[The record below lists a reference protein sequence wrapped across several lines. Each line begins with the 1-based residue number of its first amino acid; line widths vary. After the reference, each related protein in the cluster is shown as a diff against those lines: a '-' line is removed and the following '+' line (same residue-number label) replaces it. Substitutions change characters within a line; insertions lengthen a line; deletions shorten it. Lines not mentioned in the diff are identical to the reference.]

1 MHNYFLV
8 TAPRYFVE
16 ILLFAREHQYEYT
29 VIEEAIDRLKSIC
42 PGDISLDKIKALSMQ
57 KEQIHPRVKEAGYD
71 PILDHANRQLREY
84 NNLLN

>member
-57 KEQIHPRVKEAGYD
+57 
-71 PILDHANRQLREY
+71 
-84 NNLLN
+84 